1 MHRELIISRPASL
14 CSTLI
19 SFTNHHSKRY
29 PDMKTTYFANVI
41 TFLPLLVIAVLSL
54 FFTEV
59 GGQGFVCCTNP
70 ACQPARKG
78 CNPW

>member
-1 MHRELIISRPASL
+1 
-14 CSTLI
+14 
-19 SFTNHHSKRY
+19 
-29 PDMKTTYFANVI
+29 MKTTYLPNVM
-41 TFLPLLVIAVLSL
+41 TFLPLLVMTVLSL

-59 GGQGFVCCTNP
+59 GGQGFVCCSNP